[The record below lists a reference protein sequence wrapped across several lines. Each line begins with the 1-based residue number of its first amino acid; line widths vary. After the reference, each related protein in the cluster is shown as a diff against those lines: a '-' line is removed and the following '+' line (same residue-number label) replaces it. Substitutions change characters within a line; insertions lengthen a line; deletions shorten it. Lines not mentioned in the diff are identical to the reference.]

1 MNLSKAIWS
10 FALLLLMTPF
20 AHADGTT
27 TMLFTGVNGANDGV
41 YYVSPYTGVMNLGSS
56 NAQPVALFCDDINNE
71 VYVGEIWQANVTN
84 MATGNLA
91 NSRYGNGLVNPNLGS
106 TNPQT
111 LYEEGAWIVSQ
122 FASHSGDYVSLQY
135 ALWDLMTPNAEPTSF
150 ANADGIQV
158 SQWLSWAAAD
168 YAQINPANFSI
179 VTNVGPL
186 AYTGQ
191 VQEFIVSTPE
201 PANVV
206 LMLVAIGFMFL
217 LLGRRH
223 RQPA

>member
-1 MNLSKAIWS
+1 MNLSKAMWS
-10 FALLLLMTPF
+10 FALLLVMTPL

-27 TMLFTGVNGANDGV
+27 TMLFTGVNGANNGV

-71 VYVGEIWQANVTN
+71 VYVGEIWQANVTS
-84 MATGNLA
+84 MATGNLS
-91 NSRYGNGLVNPNLGS
+91 NTRYGNSSVNPNLGGTS
-106 TNPQT
+106 PQT
-111 LYEEGAWIVSQ
+111 LYEEAAWIVSQ

-135 ALWDLMTPNAEPTSF
+135 ALWDLMTPNAEPTSY

-158 SQWLSWAAAD
+158 SQWLSWASAD
-168 YAQINPANFSI
+168 YTQINPANFSI

-201 PANVV
+201 PAAIV

-217 LLGRRH
+217 LLRR
-223 RQPA
+223 RYQQSA

>member
-10 FALLLLMTPF
+10 FALLLVMTPL

-41 YYVSPYTGVMNLGSS
+41 YYVSPYTGVINLGSS
-56 NAQPVALFCDDINNE
+56 NAQPVVLFCDDINNE

-84 MATGNLA
+84 MATGNLS
-91 NSRYGNGLVNPNLGS
+91 NTRYGNGSVNPNLGS
-106 TNPQT
+106 TSPQT

-122 FASHSGDYVSLQY
+122 FPSHSGDYVSLQY
-135 ALWDLMTPNAEPTSF
+135 ALWDLLTPNAEPTSY

-179 VTNVGPL
+179 VTNVGL
-186 AYTGQ
+186 LSYKGQ

-201 PANVV
+201 PAGLV
-206 LMLVAIGFMFL
+206 LMLVGMGSML
-217 LLGRRH
+217 LVLGRR
-223 RQPA
+223 RQRPA